1 MRFILLITVVIIAT
15 LTVNNCAPIRIFGD
29 GLAKTADKLVHPR
42 EW

>member
-15 LTVNNCAPIRIFGD
+15 LAVTNCAPIRVFGE
-29 GLAKTADKLVHPR
+29 GLGKTADKLVHPR